1 MRNVMK
7 NRGFGSTGVKG
18 LGKELQDACK
28 CKCMCMC
35 ISVLAKVTPSKHIII
50 GIIAAPLGLN
60 MGATRS
66 EAVFSYL
73 LVSVGN

>member
-1 MRNVMK
+1 
-7 NRGFGSTGVKG
+7 
-18 LGKELQDACK
+18 
-28 CKCMCMC
+28 MC